1 MEIKEYL
8 LVACKTK
15 EQAQQLIKEAYKQGF
30 KWISELSDDNETEWH
45 VYKEKTM
52 YCFRP
57 NKTIAYDCID
67 HYNDSDLHIIVYGN
81 YTLINF
87 EDLEG

>member
-1 MEIKEYL
+1 MKIKEYL
-8 LVACKTK
+8 IVACKTK
-15 EQAQQLIKEAYKQGF
+15 EQAQRLIKEAYKQGF
-30 KWISELSDDNETEWH
+30 KWISELSDDNTTLWD

-57 NKTIAYDCID
+57 GKTIAFDSID
-67 HYNDSDLHIIVYGN
+67 NYNYKDLHTMIYGK

-87 EDLEG
+87 EDLEV